1 MHLQGGVATGHN
13 VRHAGVISPERIV
26 SESVGVVNLIRCC
39 SSIDGVVSSTR
50 FECVLPDI
58 DDSHDF
64 VRKSVEVPGF
74 NWCLISIGW
83 LGRGVTPTL
92 ERVMVVVVDS
102 FSFQRVMM
110 WFGLGLCC
118 LLGGL

>member
-1 MHLQGGVATGHN
+1 MRLQGGVATGHN
-13 VRHAGVISPERIV
+13 VRHAGVISPEHIV

-50 FECVLPDI
+50 LGCVLPDI

-64 VRKSVEVPGF
+64 VKKSVGVPGLTG
-74 NWCLISIGW
+74 CLISIGW
-83 LGRGVTPTL
+83 AGRGVTPTL
-92 ERVMVVVVDS
+92 ERVRVVVVDS

-110 WFGLGLCC
+110 
-118 LLGGL
+118 